1 MIIKRKIKKKEN
13 TIYYEMPS
21 SDDYSFQIDSK
32 CIFSLRK
39 SKIRLEIL
47 KVLKKYYP
55 NSLYIAEIARIAGV
69 NITQVIGALRG
80 INNKQYRPE
89 YSLLSLGLAYEI
101 SSGNRKLYKISPKGI
116 F

>member
-1 MIIKRKIKKKEN
+1 MYKMAAIDN
-13 TIYYEMPS
+13 H
-21 SDDYSFQIDSK
+21 SFQIDSK

-47 KVLKKYYP
+47 KVLKESYP
-55 NSLYIAEIARIAGV
+55 NSLYIAEIARRAGV

-89 YSLLSLGLAYEI
+89 YSLELVYEI
-101 SSGNRKLYKISPKGI
+101 SDGNRELYKISPKGI
-116 F
+116 LILS